1 MIAKAGMKPF
11 KKEEGRGIAEYFD
24 ELLNAGRAMRKRTE
38 LESIHAAFKSGAKDP
53 VSVIADIEKLAD
65 GPLTWLWK
73 SSDDPTVTF
82 NEDDEYDKEEADYEH
97 EHANDI
103 DEEAVADAASGSDVK
118 APFEAAGQA
127 LASAEGSASGPRPM
141 ATASG
146 SAAGSASGSATG
158 TASK

>member
-1 MIAKAGMKPF
+1 MG
-11 KKEEGRGIAEYFD
+11 
-24 ELLNAGRAMRKRTE
+24 
-38 LESIHAAFKSGAKDP
+38 KSGAKDP

-65 GPLTWLWK
+65 GPTADVPLTWLWK

-118 APFEAAGQA
+118 APFEAAGQS
-127 LASAEGSASGPRPM
+127 LASAEGSASGPGPM

-158 TASK
+158 